1 MKKTKLL
8 GFTLREISSERVAG
22 KVRDGVNNLERE
34 REREREVESELWRNG
49 MWGKKPK
56 IGNRFEF
63 CVFRVR
69 ERVNPFGCNCKIR
82 PIFLAQ

>member
-34 REREREVESELWRNG
+34 REREREREVESELWRNG
-49 MWGKKPK
+49 IWGKKPK
-56 IGNRFEF
+56 IVTDLNFVCLGSENGLTHLD
-63 CVFRVR
+63 VIVKSG
-69 ERVNPFGCNCKIR
+69 PFS
-82 PIFLAQ
+82 